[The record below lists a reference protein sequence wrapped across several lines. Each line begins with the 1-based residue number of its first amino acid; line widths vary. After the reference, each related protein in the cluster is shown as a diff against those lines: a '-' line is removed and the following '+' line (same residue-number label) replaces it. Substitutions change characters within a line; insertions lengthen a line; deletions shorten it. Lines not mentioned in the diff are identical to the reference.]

1 MKYNNFLIVV
11 LIAAFF
17 YTSCE
22 NEKTSINESNKVELF
37 SYCYATGLMQQ
48 LKAASFSDNEMAPE
62 HLLNGFKDGLKG
74 DTALVNAAE
83 KVINQ
88 RMMSRVPSANDTLA
102 HDLAYNIGV
111 ILFGRFATE
120 MEINP
125 ADFDFGAMK
134 LGFNDALKSD
144 SLKYTPQFVD
154 SVVSDYFEPMMASYN
169 KKMQEKSRA
178 EAEPQIKMGA
188 EFLAQNKTRPE
199 VKTTE
204 SGLQYEILKE
214 GKGDFPAI
222 TDKVSVHYHG
232 TFINGDVF
240 DSSVDRGQPSEFG
253 LNQVIRGW
261 TEGLQLMNE
270 GAKFKFYI
278 PQELAY
284 GTDGRPG
291 IPPGSTLIFE
301 VELLDILD

>member
-1 MKYNNFLIVV
+1 MKYINFLIVV
-11 LIAAFF
+11 FIAAF
-17 YTSCE
+17 YPSCDQ
-22 NEKTSINESNKVELF
+22 EKTSINEADKVELF

-48 LKAASFSDNEMAPE
+48 LKSASFSDNEMAPE

-88 RMMSRVPSANDTLA
+88 RMMSRVPSSNDTVA
-102 HDLAYNIGV
+102 HELAYNIGV

-134 LGFNDALKSD
+134 LGFNDALISD

-154 SVVSDYFEPMMASYN
+154 SVVSEYFEPMMASYN

-188 EFLAQNKTRPE
+188 EFLAHNKTRPE

-204 SGLQYEILKE
+204 SGLQYEILNE
-214 GKGDFPAI
+214 GTGNFPAI

-232 TFINGDVF
+232 TFINGGVF

-253 LNQVIRGW
+253 LTQVIRGW

-284 GTDGRPG
+284 GIEGRPG